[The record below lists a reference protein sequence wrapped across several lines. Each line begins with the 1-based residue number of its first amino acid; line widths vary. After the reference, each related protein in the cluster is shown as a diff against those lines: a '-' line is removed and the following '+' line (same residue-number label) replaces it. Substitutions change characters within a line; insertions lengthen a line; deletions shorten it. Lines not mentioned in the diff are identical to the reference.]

1 MKDVIGRRVCGDCS
15 LEFPGAASRG
25 SASTGRQVGGG
36 RRLPGSLG
44 PSAWGVCVG
53 WGDVVVRGVRSI
65 VQATSLPTSATCGG
79 PASLTSSPHLLSDT
93 CPTNSEPA
101 REGSRHFL
109 DCHGLQ
115 GGGGGTLGASRPGLH
130 SLGVR
135 TGKAMRD
142 PHPHLG
148 EGWPHLGSPRLDP
161 RGFKD

>member
-1 MKDVIGRRVCGDCS
+1 MGTTAWSS
-15 LEFPGAASRG
+15 LEQRQEEVLPPAARWV
-25 SASTGRQVGGG
+25 VGGG
-36 RRLPGSLG
+36 YLAASAPLP
-44 PSAWGVCVG
+44 GVCVCVG
-53 WGDVVVRGVRSI
+53 GYVVVRGVRSI